1 MTSRRKTLWMWFAVG
16 ALSMCMFQA
25 GRSFHDSQ
33 TRPPA
38 KATANL
44 QASAMLKLTP
54 ESEAVILQPAKGTD
68 GAERELVGSVVRL
81 LRNYYVD
88 NVTKEKET
96 EMARGAVRG
105 MLESLDDPDTRFL
118 DPAERKL
125 IVDAGNGRFHGIG
138 AIFALRRGKTGT
150 LEETKLVVVTP
161 MPGSPAEKAGI
172 LPGDSVAFVDDKWVI
187 SHDPFKEPQFESMLK
202 AVRNRDVDALTYQKA
217 YEAAFKKLKDGM
229 SIMDALESVTSKA
242 TGDVTIKVERA
253 GEDKPIEI
261 KLKCR
266 DTFVE
271 PIITK
276 PTDRGVAYLRVTQFS
291 RTAPASF
298 VAALKHAQSAQAKAL
313 ILDLRNNP
321 GGLLDSAVA
330 IASRITGGGMIAS
343 VQTKNARKILK
354 EPVSKKLAI
363 PVVVLVNE
371 GTASVAEL
379 VAGTLKD
386 SKSAVLFGSKT
397 FGDGMMQTPL
407 VLKDGSAAVLTSG
420 KMRTANGMDF
430 NGKGISPDREV
441 KSGGIENDVQRD
453 EAVKYLLTKLGK
465 A

>member
-1 MTSRRKTLWMWFAVG
+1 M
-16 ALSMCMFQA
+16 
-25 GRSFHDSQ
+25 
-33 TRPPA
+33 
-38 KATANL
+38 

-54 ESEAVILQPAKGTD
+54 ESAPVILQPAKEKD
-68 GAERELVGSVVRL
+68 GAERDLVGSVVRL
-81 LRNYYVD
+81 LRSYYVD
-88 NVTKEKET
+88 TVSKEKET

-118 DPAERKL
+118 EPAERKL

-138 AIFALRRGKTGT
+138 AIFALRREKVDK
-150 LEETKLVVVTP
+150 LDETKLVVVTP

-172 LPGDSVAFVDDKWVI
+172 LPGDSVAFVDNKWI
-187 SHDPFKEPQFESMLK
+187 ITHDPFKEPQFESMLK
-202 AVRNRDVDALTYQKA
+202 AMRNRDVDALAYQKA

-242 TGDVTIKVERA
+242 TGDLTIKVERA

-266 DTFVE
+266 DTFVD

-276 PTDRGVAYLRVTQFS
+276 QTDRGVAYLRVTQFS
-291 RTAPASF
+291 RSAPASF
-298 VAALKHAQSAQAKAL
+298 AAAMKRAQSAQAKAL

-321 GGLLDSAVA
+321 GGLLDSAAA
-330 IASRITGGGMIAS
+330 IASSITGGGVIAS
-343 VQTKNARKILK
+343 IQTKNARKLLK
-354 EPVSKKLAI
+354 EPVSKRLTI
-363 PVVVLVNE
+363 PVVVLINE

-379 VAGTLKD
+379 VAGTLKE
-386 SKSAVLFGSKT
+386 SKAAVLFGSKT
-397 FGDGMMQTPL
+397 FGDGLLQTPL
-407 VLKDGSAAVLTSG
+407 ILKDGSAAVLTSG
-420 KMRTANGMDF
+420 KMRTAKGVDF

-441 KSGGIENDVQRD
+441 KSGGIENDIQRD
-453 EAVKYLLTKLGK
+453 EAVKYLLAKLGK